1 MRCVSVLALAATL
14 AWPATAQT
22 QDKLPKWK
30 LDPYTKNKPEALQK
44 AGYVSYGPFPFGFH
58 GTGPMTSEQVDK
70 HLSYVNILW
79 VETAHFRIGTDLP
92 TYKVPLEPEFKNKIR
107 AELERLGEKI
117 PNIDPKTRT
126 LPPWLRLHL
135 FAQRCED
142 LYAEFSRLAG
152 VVDADFPGG
161 SGGVVTPGATYM
173 GQGPYLGMKEKYLL
187 LLVNK
192 EGTFKDYMKHY
203 LGRDSKYGQRW
214 HFKDIAALIY
224 TVSCDAEEGRLRDDT
239 AMHCDVAFN
248 ISQNLLDGFR
258 HYSYDLP
265 VWIREGLGHWF
276 NRKVNPRFNSF
287 DQNEGSTADMKKEWQ
302 WEVYCRTKL
311 VQGGGKFAPFSEAFT
326 WRDFGSITFNDHV
339 AVWSRFDF
347 MMSMGQEKW
356 RAFLFE
362 VKGRVDARW
371 IPDQSDLVGAT
382 RQALQKAYGINA
394 LEFDEKWAE
403 WVKATYPA
411 Q

>member
-14 AWPATAQT
+14 AQPGLAQA

-44 AGYVSYGPFPFGFH
+44 AGYVSYGPFPFGYH
-58 GTGPMTSEQVDK
+58 GSGPMTTEQVEK
-70 HLSYVNILW
+70 HLSYVQLLW
-79 VETAHFRIGTDLP
+79 VETPHFRIGTDLP
-92 TYKVPLEPEFKNKIR
+92 TYTIPLEPEFKNKIR
-107 AELERLGEKI
+107 AELERLAEKI
-117 PNIDPKTRT
+117 PNVNPKTRT
-126 LPPWLRLHL
+126 LDPWLRLHL

-142 LYAEFSRLAG
+142 LYAEFSQLAG
-152 VVDADFPGG
+152 VKDADFPAPGG
-161 SGGVVTPGATYM
+161 ATQPGGVYM
-173 GQGPYLGMKEKYLL
+173 GMGPYLGMRDKYLL

-192 EGTFKDYMKHY
+192 EGTFKDYMKNY
-203 LGRDSKYGQRW
+203 LGRDSKFGQRW
-214 HFKDIAALIY
+214 HFKDIGALIY
-224 TVSCDAEEGRLRDDT
+224 TISCDSMEGRLKDDT

-265 VWIREGLGHWF
+265 VWMREGIGHWF
-276 NRKVNPRFNSF
+276 NRRVNRRFNSF
-287 DQNEGSTADMKKEWQ
+287 DQNEGSTADMKNEWE
-302 WEVYCRTKL
+302 WEVYCRMKL

-339 AVWSRFDF
+339 AVWSRIDF

-362 VKGRVDARW
+362 VKGRTDIKGLA
-371 IPDQSDLVGAT
+371 DQSDLVGAT
-382 RQALQKAYGINA
+382 RQALQKAYGLNV
-394 LEFDEKWAE
+394 LDFDSKWAE